1 MSEQNAVAGE
11 IKEKIRGLVEKWKGV
26 EGNLIM
32 ILHEIQNAYGYIP
45 RQVSFELQ
53 ELLDVPLARIYEV
66 ITFYNF
72 FKLEKPGKHRISVCM
87 GTACY
92 LKGGADILDELKNIL
107 HAEPGQ
113 TTADGLFTIEAV
125 RCIGCCGLSPVIM
138 IDDKV
143 YGKLTKEQVPAILAE
158 YVNRAEQT

>member
-1 MSEQNAVAGE
+1 MKKTNPLNSK
-11 IKEKIRGLVEKWKGV
+11 IKEELKSLVKKWAGV

-32 ILHEIQNAYGYIP
+32 ILHSIQNSYGYIP

-53 ELLDVPLARIYEV
+53 KLLDIPLARIYEV

-72 FKLEKPGKHRISVCM
+72 FKLESPGKHKISVCM

-92 LKGGADILDELKNIL
+92 LKGGEDILNELRNIL
-107 HAEPGQ
+107 HIEPGQ
-113 TTADGLFTIEAV
+113 TTKDGMFTIEPV
-125 RCIGCCGLSPVIM
+125 RCIGCCGLSPVVM

-143 YGKLTKEQVPAILAE
+143 YGKLKKEQVADIIAQ
-158 YVNRAEQT
+158 YVKEK